1 MVKLV
6 NPERFN
12 HLPDAILFDTDDTLY
27 KYAPAHAAAMQAVR
41 EKVTRTLSIQPEAF
55 DKAFA
60 EAKQQVKKP
69 PQAYS
74 GVTQPV
80 TLSAANAGDYRA
92 RLASDVGA

>member
-1 MVKLV
+1 MERWRFGFDAAYHALPYQPGAQQAFAMVKLV

-12 HLPDAILFDTDDTLY
+12 RLPDAILFDTDDTLY

-60 EAKQQVKKP
+60 EARQQVK
-69 PQAYS
+69 S
-74 GVTQPV
+74 
-80 TLSAANAGDYRA
+80 
-92 RLASDVGA
+92 RLKHT